1 MQQYQFERIYIQME
15 KEFGKIRMG
24 EEGDHAMLL
33 FPMESNL
40 LKVHRKNPDSNSRR
54 LREAIALA
62 LFDIKSRYTNEV
74 ILVDRFRDENNEKL
88 EKALLMA
95 FDPFTNEDIRA
106 VVTGEMDLE
115 DLESLRNYY
124 AEPVICMLRIKESV
138 DAMEKRL
145 GANGYFDF
153 IEGYMGAEI
162 VGDEMKFSILIGSET
177 ISGS

>member
-1 MQQYQFERIYIQME
+1 MQQYQFERIFNQME

-40 LKVHRKNPDSNSRR
+40 LKIHRKNPDSNSRR

-74 ILVDRFRDENNEKL
+74 ILVDRFRDKNNEKL
-88 EKALLMA
+88 ERALLMA
-95 FDPFTNEDIRA
+95 FDPFTNEEIRA
-106 VVTGEMDLE
+106 VVTGEMGMDLE
-115 DLESLRNYY
+115 DLESLRSYY
-124 AEPVICMLRIKESV
+124 AEPIICMLRIKESV
-138 DAMEKRL
+138 DTMEKRF

-153 IEGYMGAEI
+153 IERYMGAEI
-162 VGDEMKFSILIGSET
+162 AGDEMKFSILIGSE
-177 ISGS
+177 INL